1 MEYGEPWTPEQ
12 RVLIDVVLDVWTE
25 HRVWPHFQYVA
36 GALLQRGINDA
47 AEVLLSFPL
56 LGRSTPTT
64 RYYGDVWFQRTF
76 PAPADDSK
84 VAISVAGLAKHPA
97 GEDIA
102 LAFVAVLGHCAA
114 QMINAP
120 IHPLNIVE
128 VTVTADEAAAGLPR
142 LPRSALDRVGA
153 VIEQEHPI
161 GIWSITPGGSDVPWK
176 VGLRR
181 DVARYVGLTITKY
194 LELVREDTKQPA
206 VIGLPDRPF
215 VEEKFVDRRSVFVV
229 HGRNES
235 LRKSMFEFLRSV
247 NLRPIEWTDAVAMTG
262 SGSPYIGQVLD
273 SAFANAQAVVVLLT
287 PDEIAYLQPQFG
299 QGEQDSDTQPAAQ
312 ARPNVLF
319 EAGMALGRDPDRT
332 VLVEVGKV
340 RPFSDIAGRHAV
352 RLSNDV
358 ASRQELAQRL
368 KTAGC
373 DVDLRGT
380 DWHTTGDFSAP
391 DPPGGGLQLG
401 RRVPPT
407 ARNRPALDFDAK
419 YLDRGGNRIGKLQ
432 VINRGTE
439 TAHNVVLTPDPGGAL
454 ELMGDATIERIPG
467 GGRAVTVDAVSKNR
481 TFGSRAKTAFDLGIT
496 AETASGE
503 SFTQSVFMD
512 MND

>member
-1 MEYGEPWTPEQ
+1 VEYGEPWTPEQ
-12 RVLIDVVLDVWTE
+12 QALIDVVLDVWTK

-36 GALLQRGINDA
+36 GTLLRQGINDA
-47 AEVLLSFPL
+47 AEVLLSFPI
-56 LGRSTPTT
+56 LGKSTPTT
-64 RYYGDVWFQRTF
+64 RFYCDVWFERTL

-84 VAISVAGLAKHPA
+84 VAISVAGLAKHLA

-114 QMINAP
+114 QMINVP
-120 IHPLNIVE
+120 LDPLNTVD
-128 VTVTADEAAAGLPR
+128 VTVTADEAAAGLPGF
-142 LPRSALDRVGA
+142 PRSALDRVGS
-153 VIEQEHPI
+153 VIEREHPI
-161 GIWSITPGGSDVPWK
+161 GVWSITPGELEDPWR

-181 DVARYVGLTITKY
+181 DVARYAGLTITRY

-206 VIGLPDRPF
+206 VVGLPDRL
-215 VEEKFVDRRSVFVV
+215 VEELSVDHRSVFVV

-235 LRKSMFEFLRSV
+235 LRKSMFEFLRSI
-247 NLRPIEWTDAVAMTG
+247 NLKPIEWTDAIAMTG

-299 QGEQDSDTQPAAQ
+299 HGEQDSETQPAAQ

-319 EAGMALGRDPDRT
+319 EAGMALGRNADRT
-332 VLVEVGKV
+332 VLVEVGQV
-340 RPFSDIAGRHAV
+340 RPFSDVAGRHAV

-358 ASRQELAQRL
+358 ASRQELGHRL

-373 DVDLRGT
+373 DVDLGGT
-380 DWHTTGDFSAP
+380 DWHTTGDFRAP
-391 DPPGGGLQLG
+391 DPPGGGLHLG
-401 RRVPPT
+401 RRVPPAAGT
-407 ARNRPALDFDAK
+407 RPALDFDAK
-419 YLDRGGNRIGKLQ
+419 YLDRGSNRIGKLQ

-439 TAHNVVLTPDPGGAL
+439 TAHDVVLTPDPEGAL
-454 ELMGDATIERIPG
+454 ELMDATTIERIPG
-467 GGRAVTVDAVSKNR
+467 YGKAVTVDALSKNR
-481 TFGSRAKTAFDLGIT
+481 SLGSRAKTAFDLGIT
-496 AETASGE
+496 AVTESGE